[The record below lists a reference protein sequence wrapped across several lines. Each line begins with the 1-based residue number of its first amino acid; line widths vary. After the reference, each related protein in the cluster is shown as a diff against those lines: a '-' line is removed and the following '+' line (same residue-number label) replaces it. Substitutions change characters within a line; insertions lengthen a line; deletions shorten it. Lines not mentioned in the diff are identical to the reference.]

1 MSNFIETI
9 RSPAEIQALTM
20 DLLKSAKIEILG
32 LFSTSNGFHRQE
44 RAGSLSLAEEVSK
57 SQGIQVR
64 ILTPFD
70 EKIREM
76 EQNLKKERG
85 FEIRD
90 IEEGSRTRVSILIV
104 DRKSSLVVEL
114 DDDAKE
120 SSLDAI
126 GPATYTNGVAM
137 VNTYATFFESLWKQ
151 SELYKKVKNHDRLQ
165 NEFISFAAH
174 ELRTPIQ
181 PILALSQHLLSQ
193 EFVLDA
199 KQRKEY
205 LEIIVRNAIRLQQL
219 TEDILDITKIER
231 SSLQLKLEQ
240 INFNEIVVSA
250 IQDANGSLDNNSK
263 VKINCHFS
271 EAETNLVKGDR
282 QRLSQVMTNLLN
294 NSIKYTS
301 EGKIEVF
308 IEHSK
313 EGFQANDQFMII
325 RVRDTGVGIDPQM
338 MDKLFSKFG
347 TKSETGTGLGL
358 FISKGIV
365 EAHGGGIWAENNVD
379 GTGACFAFKLP
390 LSHYNKSRIN

>member
-9 RSPAEIQALTM
+9 RNPGEIQALTM
-20 DLLKSAKIEILG
+20 DLVKSAKNEILG

-70 EKIREM
+70 DKIRQL

-104 DRKSSLVVEL
+104 DRRFSLVVEL
-114 DDDAKE
+114 NDDAKE
-120 SSLDAI
+120 SSLEAI

-137 VNTYATFFESLWKQ
+137 VNTYASFFESLWKQ

-193 EFVLDA
+193 ESALDA

-231 SSLQLKLEQ
+231 RSLQLKLEQ
-240 INFNEIVVSA
+240 INFNEIVLSS

-271 EAETNLVKGDR
+271 EDETNLVRGDR

-301 EGKIEVF
+301 EGKIDVF

-313 EGFQANDQFMII
+313 EGFQANDQFVII

-390 LSHYNKSRIN
+390 LSH

>member
-1 MSNFIETI
+1 MSDFIETI
-9 RSPAEIQALTM
+9 RKPGEIQALTM
-20 DLLKSAKIEILG
+20 DLVKSAKKEILG

-70 EKIREM
+70 DKISQL
-76 EQNLKKERG
+76 EQDMKNESG

-104 DRKSSLVVEL
+104 DRRFSLVVEL
-114 DDDAKE
+114 KDDAKE
-120 SSLDAI
+120 SSLEAI
-126 GPATYTNGVAM
+126 GPATYSNGEAM
-137 VNTYATFFESLWKQ
+137 VNTYASFFESLWKL
-151 SELYKKVKNHDRLQ
+151 SELHEKVKTHDRLQ
-165 NEFISFAAH
+165 NEFISMAAH

-181 PILALSQHLLSQ
+181 PILALSQHLFSQ
-193 EFVLDA
+193 DSA
-199 KQRKEY
+199 SANQRKEY

-219 TEDILDITKIER
+219 TENILDITKIER
-231 SSLQLKLEQ
+231 RSLQLKLEQ
-240 INFNEIVVSA
+240 INFNEIVFSS
-250 IQDANGSLDNNSK
+250 IQDANGSLDNKSK

-271 EAETNLVKGDR
+271 KNETNFVRGDR
-282 QRLSQVMTNLLN
+282 QRLSQVMTCLLN
-294 NSIKYTS
+294 NSIKHTS
-301 EGKIEVF
+301 KGKIDVF
-308 IEHSK
+308 IERSK
-313 EGFQANDQFMII
+313 EGSRANDQFVII
-325 RVRDTGVGIDPQM
+325 RVRDTGVGIDLQM

-379 GTGACFAFKLP
+379 GTGACFAFNLP
-390 LSHYNKSRIN
+390 LSH